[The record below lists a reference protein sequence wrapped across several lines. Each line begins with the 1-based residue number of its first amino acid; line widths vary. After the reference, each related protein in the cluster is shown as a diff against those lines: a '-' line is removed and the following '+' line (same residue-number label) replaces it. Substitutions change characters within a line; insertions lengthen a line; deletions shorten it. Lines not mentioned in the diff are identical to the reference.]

1 MPLRRCGMADG
12 RFRISR
18 MGGKV
23 KLWMPEQIDEDEARL
38 LAEQL
43 RDFCDSPE
51 TATVLWG
58 RD

>member
-1 MPLRRCGMADG
+1 MADR

-18 MGGKV
+18 QGGKV
-23 KLWMPEQIDEDEARL
+23 KLWMPEQIDEEEARL

-51 TATVLWG
+51 TATVLWS